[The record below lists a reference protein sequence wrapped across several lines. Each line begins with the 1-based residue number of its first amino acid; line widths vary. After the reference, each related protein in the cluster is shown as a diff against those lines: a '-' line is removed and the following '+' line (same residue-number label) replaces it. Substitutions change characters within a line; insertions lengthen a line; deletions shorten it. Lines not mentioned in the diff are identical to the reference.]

1 MKTSRIVQMLILAAG
16 LTFATGCTSTA
27 SIVKTL
33 AKDPASWQIHVVT
46 PWGTA
51 DYVRTGWSCVTN
63 NQNETVMVPTFQELK
78 K

>member
-1 MKTSRIVQMLILAAG
+1 MKATRIVQLLTLTAG
-16 LTFATGCTSTA
+16 LTATTGCTTTA
-27 SIVKTL
+27 SIVKSL

-63 NQNETVMVPTFQELK
+63 NQNEPVMVPTFQERK